1 MYDKVRKLEQ
11 QRENGTVR
19 KVGQRWTVEKWLT
32 HWVENIAAESVSD
45 NTLSG
50 YRVAV
55 GKHLIPGVGAHRIEK
70 KLEPENLETLYRQMM
85 RAGSAAGTA
94 HQAHRTI
101 RTALNEAVRRGH
113 LIRNPATLAK
123 PPSLPTRRSS
133 RTPSRRSRS
142 CSPLPASGE
151 TACGGPSPLH
161 SDYGR
166 ARRSGCAGRIST

>member
-1 MYDKVRKLEQ
+1 MRTRKPNGTSTVYKGADGYWHGRVVIGVKNNGKPDRRHVQAKTEGEVYDKVRKLEQ

-70 KLEPENLETLYRQMM
+70 
-85 RAGSAAGTA
+85 SW
-94 HQAHRTI
+94 
-101 RTALNEAVRRGH
+101 
-113 LIRNPATLAK
+113 
-123 PPSLPTRRSS
+123 
-133 RTPSRRSRS
+133 SRRTWRR
-142 CSPLPASGE
+142 C
-151 TACGGPSPLH
+151 T
-161 SDYGR
+161 GR
-166 ARRSGCAGRIST
+166 